1 MFAMEGNH
9 QNEIIHI
16 RPEMTILEIVHMY
29 RQTQDVFKKYGEQ
42 SGQCI
47 MCTALFESL
56 TTVCERFG
64 LNLEKLLEEL
74 EAAV

>member
-1 MFAMEGNH
+1 MNGNH

-16 RPEMTILEIVHMY
+16 RPEMTILEIVHKY
-29 RQTQDVFKKYGEQ
+29 KLTQEVFKKYGEEK
-42 SGQCI
+42 GQCI

-56 TTVCERFG
+56 KTVSERFG

-74 EAAV
+74 EAAAG

>member
-1 MFAMEGNH
+1 MQENH
-9 QNEIIHI
+9 RDEIIHI
-16 RPEMTILEIVHMY
+16 RPEMTILEIVHKY
-29 RQTQDVFKKYGEQ
+29 RQTQDVFKKYSEQ

-74 EAAV
+74 ESVV